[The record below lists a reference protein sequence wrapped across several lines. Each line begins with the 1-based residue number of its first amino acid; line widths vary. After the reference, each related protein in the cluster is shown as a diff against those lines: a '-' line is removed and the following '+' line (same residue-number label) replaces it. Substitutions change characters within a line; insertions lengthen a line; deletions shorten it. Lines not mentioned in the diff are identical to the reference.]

1 MQDKLEVTQWTAV
14 HLDFLFPQLFNGI
27 TVASY
32 LPIIKPVYSSVE
44 PSRQDVMTVVCMQ
57 HWTATSSHKKSLKLR
72 HSVDWMLQL
81 SINLTCHFLC
91 EKLHC
96 LSSWTQASVF
106 LSNSFHGDCRL
117 QLENALLSFS
127 TVSEGFFSAL
137 VVCCSQ
143 KWESLKQQTV
153 LTTFNFFQQGLS
165 VKR

>member
-1 MQDKLEVTQWTAV
+1 MELQSLATYLSLSLSTLLWNLTDKVWW
-14 HLDFLFPQLFNGI
+14 LF
-27 TVASY
+27 
-32 LPIIKPVYSSVE
+32 
-44 PSRQDVMTVVCMQ
+44 VVCMQ
-57 HWTATSSHKKSLKLR
+57 HWTATSSHKKSLKLK

-106 LSNSFHGDCRL
+106 LSNCFHGDCRL

-165 VKR
+165 VKQYMH